1 MNTQTMNKLQLCGAG
16 STPPEACVEHPV
28 APRRTRKA
36 AAVVVGAALF
46 AIAAA
51 AWLVASR
58 PAPLQV
64 VDLQR
69 VVIQAERLA
78 PGSCPVP
85 VETVG
90 ADCPVPTQAVST
102 DAAAD

>member
-1 MNTQTMNKLQLCGAG
+1 MNTPTMNKLQLCGAG
-16 STPPEACVEHPV
+16 SSTL
-28 APRRTRKA
+28 APTRRLPAIDLRKA
-36 AAVVVGAALF
+36 AAVVLGAVVF

-51 AWLVASR
+51 VWLVASR
-58 PAPLQV
+58 AAPLQA
-64 VDLQR
+64 VDLPR

-85 VETVG
+85 VDKVG
-90 ADCPVPTQAVST
+90 ADCPVPIQAVSS